1 MRGRVLFVDDDAL
14 IRKAG
19 ERAMTRAGFE
29 VAAVSSALEARHLVD
44 RSDFDAAIL
53 DYYLADGE
61 CGCDLIPM
69 LRGRNT
75 TMRIAVLSG
84 LGVLPDLVRH
94 ALGAGADLVAPKIG
108 IDWPALVRGESV
120 PARPP
125 STVNLNAIKRDI
137 IHGVFLVHRRNVT
150 GTARALGMS
159 RSSLQRMLRRTPPPI
174 LEEDE

>member
-1 MRGRVLFVDDDAL
+1 MRGRVLFVDDDGL
-14 IRKAG
+14 IRKTG
-19 ERAMTRAGFE
+19 ERALTRAGFE
-29 VAAVSSALEARHLVD
+29 VAAVSSAFEARHLVD
-44 RSDFDAAIL
+44 RSVFDAAIL

-75 TMRIAVLSG
+75 SVRIAVLSG

-108 IDWPALVRGESV
+108 IDWSALVRGEAP

-137 IHGVFLVHRRNVT
+137 IHGAFLVHRRNVT

-174 LEEDE
+174 VEEDE